1 MLLPLAAKMPCWLCV
16 PGLDKS
22 AARVFEGEVEM
33 PNMTESEVFDKFV
46 QIVAK
51 SLRIDDTSQISLG
64 THLTDLGAESLD
76 LIEITMETETQFHIF
91 LPDKSI
97 LETAV
102 EVFGPGILEKDG
114 YLTEEGKRLL
124 LCRMPEA
131 DARSFEGEVVVKD
144 LQSYFLKVGTWVRM
158 IQVLAQYTPAECA
171 FCGGPMASS
180 MGFRMKCAQ
189 CGVEITLRSGEEIN
203 REWVREYYDKE
214 YRQQAGAQVSATA
227 VH

>member
-1 MLLPLAAKMPCWLCV
+1 
-16 PGLDKS
+16 
-22 AARVFEGEVEM
+22 
-33 PNMTESEVFDKFV
+33 MTESEVFDKFA

-51 SLRIDDTSQISLG
+51 SLRIDASQIAPD

-114 YLTEEGKRLL
+114 YLTEEGKRFLL
-124 LCRMPEA
+124 RRLPGA
-131 DARSFEGEVVVKD
+131 DAQAFVGEVAVKD
-144 LQSYFLKVGTWVRM
+144 LQSYFLKVSTWVRM
-158 IQVLAQYTPAECA
+158 IQELAQFTPAECQS
-171 FCGGPMASS
+171 CGGPMVAS
-180 MGFRMKCAQ
+180 MGFRMKCGQ
-189 CGVEITLRSGEEIN
+189 CGQEITLRSGEELN

-214 YRQQAGAQVSATA
+214 YRPHAVAPVSATA

>member
-1 MLLPLAAKMPCWLCV
+1 
-16 PGLDKS
+16 
-22 AARVFEGEVEM
+22 M
-33 PNMTESEVFDKFV
+33 PNMTESEVFDKFA

-51 SLRIDDTSQISLG
+51 SLRIDASQIAPD
-64 THLTDLGAESLD
+64 TPLTDLGAESLD

-91 LPDKSI
+91 LPDKSV

-124 LCRMPEA
+124 LCRMPES
-131 DARSFEGEVVVKD
+131 DARAFEGQVAVKD
-144 LQSYFLKVGTWVRM
+144 LQYYFLKVGTWVRM
-158 IQVLAQYTPAECA
+158 IQALAQYTPAGCVS
-171 FCGGPMASS
+171 CGGPMVSS

-189 CGVEITLRSGEEIN
+189 CGIEITLRSGEEIN

-214 YRQQAGAQVSATA
+214 YRPQAGAPVSAAA